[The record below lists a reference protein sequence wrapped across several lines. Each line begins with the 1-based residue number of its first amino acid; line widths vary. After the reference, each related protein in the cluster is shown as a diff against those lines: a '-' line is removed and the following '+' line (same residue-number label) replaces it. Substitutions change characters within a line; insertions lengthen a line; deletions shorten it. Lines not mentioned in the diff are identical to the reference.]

1 MTFTS
6 FLKFSFLVIPICLL
20 FNQKSNAENR
30 LKLTE
35 LYRYGEVRRG
45 ENDVTIGKRSGVFL
59 KVLQQ
64 NETSCLFLDTPGTY
78 RLNELKN
85 PDFLANSKSG
95 FFACNLK
102 ALALRLKTPA
112 QMIAAPQPRGP
123 ITTTDQANQYF
134 EKIWEKVAL
143 NRGET
148 IPAENLVASAIWY
161 SQDSNPARSAYL
173 LEKAYKQT
181 NNSWLL
187 ELHHEAYASASPKQ
201 IEQELDNTRNRIES
215 AYSPESNLA
224 LLIGVQN
231 YKTASGWKSLNTPL
245 NDINEIKSILVE
257 DYSFKRENVY
267 LLPDATYQQML
278 DAIGVIK
285 KKTSDRTNL
294 LIYYAGH
301 GWVDEDG
308 EYFWIPSDGE
318 QSPKTWIYTDFI
330 LNKIKALNSLHTL
343 FIVDS
348 CFGGALNNHT
358 QRGVAEEG
366 MRQLYEKRSRQLITA
381 GGLEP
386 VADGGGGEN
395 SVFAGVFIDIL
406 RNQPKNTPL
415 SVDELFASLQ
425 PSVVK
430 LSNQTPTYDRLPDSR
445 DEWGQ
450 FYFVKK
456 RDSLKTATERL
467 PVVSQPEDVTSLPA
481 ELMND
486 FNLTKPAEA
495 GNGVADLNL
504 FAEEIV
510 ADLDDI
516 LDNQRIS
523 HLGASISFK
532 TSYKNNPL
540 LLQLSYA
547 AGKKE
552 QKETIDYQNQEY
564 KLDQSIEAL
573 NFKLGLRR
581 VIQDNQ
587 GLKYSESGVYYNWKR
602 FRVEWDT
609 SDVPGKRSGTEYVNV
624 GYHMLNLEFFQ
635 GWQINDFLDA
645 GFNYD
650 VSLGIVSLSGSTA
663 VARTERFNTDSSNFI
678 AGAGFHPE
686 IRFRFPVVH
695 LELQLGAGTEYLWQ
709 PVDDQGNAQSGDN
722 TINSSLLTS
731 NLYAIF
737 SIEF

>member
-1 MTFTS
+1 MTFS
-6 FLKFSFLVIPICLL
+6 SLLKISCLIILVCLL
-20 FNQKSNAENR
+20 DSEKSSAENR
-30 LKLTE
+30 TQLTE
-35 LYRYGEVRRG
+35 LYRYGEVRWG
-45 ENDVTIGKRSGVFL
+45 MKDVTIGQNSGVFFKL
-59 KVLQQ
+59 RNQD
-64 NETSCLFLDTPGTY
+64 EISCLLLDKPGSYTIKDF
-78 RLNELKN
+78 EN
-85 PDFLANSKSG
+85 PDSIAKAKSD
-95 FFACNLK
+95 FFSCNLK
-102 ALALRLKTPA
+102 ALVLRLKTPM
-112 QMIAAPQPRGP
+112 QMIAVPKPRGLNP
-123 ITTTDQANQYF
+123 ATDQAEQYF
-134 EKIWEKVAL
+134 EKIWEKVVL
-143 NRGET
+143 NRDET
-148 IPAENLVASAIWY
+148 IPAENLVASAVWY
-161 SQDSNPARSAYL
+161 SQANNPARSAYL
-173 LEKAYKQT
+173 FEKAYKQT
-181 NNSWLL
+181 GNSWLL
-187 ELHHEAYASASPKQ
+187 ELHHEAYASSSPKQ
-201 IEQELDNTRNRIES
+201 IEQELGNTRNHIES

-224 LLIGVQN
+224 LLIGIQN
-231 YKTASGWKSLNTPL
+231 YGKDSGWKSLNTPL
-245 NDINEIKSILVE
+245 SDISELKNILIH
-257 DYSFKRENVY
+257 DYSFDEGNVH

-278 DAIGVIK
+278 DAISFIK

-348 CFGGALNNHT
+348 CFGGALNNHEK
-358 QRGVAEEG
+358 RGVVEEG

-386 VADGGGGEN
+386 VADGGGGDN

-430 LSNQTPTYDRLPDSR
+430 LSNQTPTYDRLPNSR

-450 FYFVKK
+450 YYFIKK
-456 RDSLKTATERL
+456 RDISKTVASKTSATSPRNE
-467 PVVSQPEDVTSLPA
+467 VSSLPA
-481 ELMND
+481 ELMED
-486 FNLTKPAEA
+486 FKLTKPAEA
-495 GNGVADLNL
+495 GNGLANLNL
-504 FAEEIV
+504 FAEESM
-510 ADLDDI
+510 ANLDDV

-523 HLGASISFK
+523 QLGASISFK

-547 AGKKE
+547 SGEKE
-552 QKETIDYQNQEY
+552 QKETIDYQNQKYE
-564 KLDQSIEAL
+564 LDQTIESL
-573 NFKLGLRR
+573 NFRLGLRR
-581 VIQDNQ
+581 VVKNEQELNFR
-587 GLKYSESGVYYNWKR
+587 ESGVYYNWKR

-609 SDVPGKRSGTEYVNV
+609 GDVPGKKSGTEYVNV
-624 GYHMLNLEFFQ
+624 GYHMLDLEFFQ
-635 GWQINDFLDA
+635 GWQINDFVDA

-650 VSLGIVSLSGSTA
+650 FSLGIVSLSGSTT

-678 AGAGFHPE
+678 IGTGFHPE

-695 LELQLGAGTEYLWQ
+695 MELQVGAGSEYIWQ
-709 PVDDQGNAQSGDN
+709 PVDDEGNAQSGDN

-731 NLYAIF
+731 KLYAIF
-737 SIEF
+737 KLEF